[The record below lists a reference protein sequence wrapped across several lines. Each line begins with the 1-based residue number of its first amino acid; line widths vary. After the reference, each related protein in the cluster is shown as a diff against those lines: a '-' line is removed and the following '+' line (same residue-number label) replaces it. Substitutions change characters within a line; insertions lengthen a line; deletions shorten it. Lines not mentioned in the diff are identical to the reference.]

1 MSRAVQ
7 HEFAPP
13 PPRGMGPALVL
24 ALLAHGVLALILA
37 AGVQWKR
44 SAPPQVAFEAE
55 LWSAVP
61 QQAAPAAPID
71 VPEEPTATTPPLP
84 PVPVEPVKPPAP
96 VAKTPAPDI
105 TLAREKER
113 QKKEE
118 QQRLE
123 LEKQKQEKL
132 KLEKEKEKAA
142 QKEKADKAEKERLEK
157 EKLAKERQ
165 QKDDKQAKL
174 DAAKREKEEARRI
187 EEGRQQYLKRMLG
200 QAASGGSGD
209 AKSTGTAAQSSGP
222 SAGYAGR
229 IRARVKPNIVFA
241 DTLATNAA
249 AEVEVRTSSDGTI
262 LSTRVVQSS
271 GVKAWDEAVLKALEK
286 TEVLPKDTDGR
297 VPSPMIISFRPR
309 DN

>member
-13 PPRGMGPALVL
+13 PPRGIGLALVL
-24 ALLAHGVLALILA
+24 ALLAHGILALILA

-71 VPEEPTATTPPLP
+71 VPEEPTAATPPLP
-84 PVPVEPVKPPAP
+84 PMPVEPVKPPAP
-96 VAKTPAPDI
+96 VVKTPAPDI

-132 KLEKEKEKAA
+132 KLEKDKEKAA
-142 QKEKADKAEKERLEK
+142 KKELAEKAEKERL
-157 EKLAKERQ
+157 AKER

-174 DAAKREKEEARRI
+174 DAAKKDKEEARKL
-187 EEGRQQYLKRMLG
+187 EEARQQNLKRMAGL
-200 QAASGGSGD
+200 AASGGGSGD

-229 IRARVKPNIVFA
+229 IRARVKPNIVFS

-249 AEVEVRTSSDGTI
+249 TEVEVRTSPDGTI
-262 LSTRVVQSS
+262 QSTRIVQSS

-286 TEVLPKDTDGR
+286 TEVLPKDSDGR

>member
-13 PPRGMGPALVL
+13 PPRGMGPALLL
-24 ALLAHGVLALILA
+24 ALLAHGVLVLILT
-37 AGVQWKR
+37 AGIQWKR
-44 SAPPQVAFEAE
+44 SAPVQVAFEAE

-61 QQAAPAAPID
+61 QQAAPPAPID
-71 VPEEPTATTPPLP
+71 VPEEPTATTPPPP
-84 PVPVEPVKPPAP
+84 PVPVEPVAPPP
-96 VAKTPAPDI
+96 VVKTPPPDI
-105 TLAREKER
+105 TLAKEKER

-142 QKEKADKAEKERLEK
+142 KDKAEKERLDK
-157 EKLAKERQ
+157 EKLAKER

-174 DAAKREKEEARRI
+174 DAAKKEKEDARKLEEAR
-187 EEGRQQYLKRMLG
+187 QQNLKRMAGL
-200 QAASGGSGD
+200 AASGGGSGD

-241 DTLATNAA
+241 DTLATNPATD
-249 AEVEVRTSSDGTI
+249 VEVRTSPDGTI
-262 LSTRVVQSS
+262 TSTRIVQSS

-297 VPSPMIISFRPR
+297 VPSPMIISFRPS
-309 DN
+309 DK

>member
-1 MSRAVQ
+1 
-7 HEFAPP
+7 
-13 PPRGMGPALVL
+13 MGLALVL
-24 ALLAHGVLALILA
+24 ALLAHGGLALILA

-44 SAPPQVAFEAE
+44 SAPPQVAYEAE

-71 VPEEPTATTPPLP
+71 VPEEPTAATPPLP
-84 PVPVEPVKPPAP
+84 PVPVEPVPPPAP
-96 VAKTPAPDI
+96 VVKTLAPDI

-113 QKKEE
+113 QKKDE
-118 QQRLE
+118 QQRQA

-132 KLEKEKEKAA
+132 QQEKLRQEKEKAD
-142 QKEKADKAEKERLEK
+142 KEKAAKAEKERLEK
-157 EKLAKERQ
+157 EKLAKER

-174 DAAKREKEEARRI
+174 DAAKREKEEARKL
-187 EEGRQQYLKRMLG
+187 EEARQQNLKRMAGL
-200 QAASGGSGD
+200 AASGGGSGD
-209 AKSTGTAAQSSGP
+209 AKSTGTAVHSSGH

-241 DTLATNAA
+241 DTLATNPLAS
-249 AEVEVRTSSDGTI
+249 VEVRTSPDGTI
-262 LSTRVVQSS
+262 LSSRIVQSS
-271 GVKAWDEAVLKALEK
+271 GIKAWDEAVLKALEK

-297 VPSPMIISFRPR
+297 VPSPMLIDFRPR

>member
-1 MSRAVQ
+1 
-7 HEFAPP
+7 
-13 PPRGMGPALVL
+13 MGLALVL
-24 ALLAHGVLALILA
+24 ALLAHGLLALILT
-37 AGVQWKR
+37 AGIQWKR

-61 QQAAPAAPID
+61 QQAAPPAPTE

-96 VAKTPAPDI
+96 IVKTPAPDI

-132 KLEKEKEKAA
+132 QQEKLRLE
-142 QKEKADKAEKERLEK
+142 KEKADKEKAAKAEKDRLEK
-157 EKLAKERQ
+157 EKLAKER

-174 DAAKREKEEARRI
+174 DAAKREKEEARKL
-187 EEGRQQYLKRMLG
+187 EEARQQNLKRMAGL
-200 QAASGGSGD
+200 AASGGGNGD
-209 AKSTGTAAQSSGP
+209 AKSTGSAAHSSGP

-241 DTLATNAA
+241 DTLATNPTT
-249 AEVEVRTSSDGTI
+249 EVEVRTSPDGTI
-262 LSTRVVQSS
+262 LGTRIVQSS
-271 GVKAWDEAVLKALEK
+271 GVKAWDDAVLKALEK

>member
-13 PPRGMGPALVL
+13 PPRGMGPALLL
-24 ALLAHGVLALILA
+24 ALLAHGVLALILT

-44 SAPPQVAFEAE
+44 SAPLQVAYEAE

-71 VPEEPTATTPPLP
+71 VPEEPTAATPPLP

-123 LEKQKQEKL
+123 LERQKQEKL
-132 KLEKEKEKAA
+132 KQEKEKEKAA
-142 QKEKADKAEKERLEK
+142 KDKAEKERLDK
-157 EKLAKERQ
+157 EKLAKER

-174 DAAKREKEEARRI
+174 DATKKEKEEQRKL
-187 EEGRQQYLKRMLG
+187 EEMRQQNLKRLAG
-200 QAASGGSGD
+200 LAASGGGTGD

-241 DTLATNAA
+241 DTLASNAA
-249 AEVEVRTSSDGTI
+249 TEVEVRTSPDGTI
-262 LSTRVVQSS
+262 LSTRIVQSS

-286 TEVLPKDTDGR
+286 TEVLPKDSDGR

-309 DN
+309 DL

>member
-13 PPRGMGPALVL
+13 PPRGMGPALLL
-24 ALLAHGVLALILA
+24 ALLAHGVLALILT

-44 SAPPQVAFEAE
+44 SAPLQVAYEAE

-71 VPEEPTATTPPLP
+71 VPEEPTAATPPLP

-123 LEKQKQEKL
+123 LERQKQEKL
-132 KLEKEKEKAA
+132 KQEKEKEKAA
-142 QKEKADKAEKERLEK
+142 KDKAEKERLDK
-157 EKLAKERQ
+157 EKLAKER

-174 DAAKREKEEARRI
+174 DATKKEKEEQRKL
-187 EEGRQQYLKRMLG
+187 EEMRQQNLKRLAG
-200 QAASGGSGD
+200 LAASGGGTGD
-209 AKSTGTAAQSSGP
+209 AKSTGTAEQSSGP
-222 SAGYAGR
+222 SGPYLARVAARIKAKIVFTDSQKRDIAGNPGFEVD
-229 IRARVKPNIVFA
+229 IRATANGTLLDPIVVK
-241 DTLATNAA
+241 
-249 AEVEVRTSSDGTI
+249 
-262 LSTRVVQSS
+262 SS
-271 GVKAWDEAVLKALEK
+271 GVKEWDEAVLSAIRK
-286 TEVLPKDTDGR
+286 TETLPAGENGKVPSSIPFTFRPKD
-297 VPSPMIISFRPR
+297 
-309 DN
+309 